1 MFYNYKN
8 YYIVYLLF
16 ILIINCGISKE
27 DHEKLKTEFNKCSTE
42 LEDIKNSPQVRINRA
57 LKFQQENNLEQA
69 KKEYKEIVAKF
80 PGTDEFKKAESRI
93 NEIELKE
100 IKQREEEERKRLL
113 GFKIL
118 KESFTTKI
126 GEVLLNFSSF
136 NSSSTFSFDSY
147 EDMYTYRTAE
157 RGNIYINTRVSISSD
172 SKDPNLPPIILYKAE
187 KGSLLN
193 IGMMRYEFV
202 WWESF
207 SAYLGNSAAHSNDF
221 SHTRT
226 IPFNTGLEMEL
237 TDFNNHAIFIVVKN
251 KNCYSRN
258 YNTYGRPPIRYEE
271 NSCDVKSSL
280 KVEDFDLDYKLIK
293 IINKH
298 KL

>member
-100 IKQREEEERKRLL
+100 KQQREEEERKRLL
-113 GFKIL
+113 GFKVL
-118 KESFTTKI
+118 KESFTAKVGDVTM
-126 GEVLLNFSSF
+126 NFTAF
-136 NSSSTFSFDSY
+136 NSSNTYIFDSY
-147 EDMYTYRTAE
+147 EDMYYSRTAQ
-157 RGNIYINTRVSISSD
+157 RGSIYITTRISITSESN
-172 SKDPNLPPIILYKAE
+172 DPNLPPVLLYKPDS
-187 KGSLLN
+187 GSLAL
-193 IGMMRYEFV
+193 IGTMEYNFV
-202 WWESF
+202 WWESYG
-207 SAYLGNSAAHSNDF
+207 AYLGTNAVYSNDF
-221 SHTRT
+221 S
-226 IPFNTGLEMEL
+226 
-237 TDFNNHAIFIVVKN
+237 
-251 KNCYSRN
+251 
-258 YNTYGRPPIRYEE
+258 
-271 NSCDVKSSL
+271 
-280 KVEDFDLDYKLIK
+280 
-293 IINKH
+293 
-298 KL
+298 

>member
-226 IPFNTGLEMEL
+226 IPFNTGLEIEL
-237 TDFNNHAIFIVVKN
+237 TD
-251 KNCYSRN
+251 
-258 YNTYGRPPIRYEE
+258 
-271 NSCDVKSSL
+271 
-280 KVEDFDLDYKLIK
+280 LI
-293 IINKH
+293 IM
-298 KL
+298 LFL

>member
-157 RGNIYINTRVSISSD
+157 RGNIY
-172 SKDPNLPPIILYKAE
+172 
-187 KGSLLN
+187 
-193 IGMMRYEFV
+193 
-202 WWESF
+202 
-207 SAYLGNSAAHSNDF
+207 
-221 SHTRT
+221 
-226 IPFNTGLEMEL
+226 
-237 TDFNNHAIFIVVKN
+237 
-251 KNCYSRN
+251 
-258 YNTYGRPPIRYEE
+258 
-271 NSCDVKSSL
+271 
-280 KVEDFDLDYKLIK
+280 
-293 IINKH
+293 
-298 KL
+298 